1 MTRHLPFGEPIEA
14 VARDGIVCIFTDAA
28 TARDIA
34 NAWEFTYASGGLTET
49 FRPTFL
55 LDCSSLKNAAI
66 EADRQNGEEDLA
78 VRYVPVET
86 MPRLRLVGGEG

>member
-1 MTRHLPFGEPIEA
+1 MTGHLSFGEPIEA

-34 NAWEFTYASGGLTET
+34 DAWEFTYASGGLSDIR
-49 FRPTFL
+49 RPAFL

-66 EADRQNGEEDLA
+66 EADRQNGENRAEP
-78 VRYVPVET
+78 RYVPVESA
-86 MPRLRLVGGEG
+86 PQLRLVGGDS